1 MKLELNEPLTKAL
14 RIDPEIRR
22 EKVGQMHC
30 KGQGQQILKKDHR
43 TASVVRVLLSQ
54 TERMEAFQPSQFSF
68 KQGTYLFI
76 S

>member
-30 KGQGQQILKKDHR
+30 KGWGTADLKERSQDCKCGQSAPFTSRENGSFSAITIL
-43 TASVVRVLLSQ
+43 
-54 TERMEAFQPSQFSF
+54 
-68 KQGTYLFI
+68 I
-76 S
+76 